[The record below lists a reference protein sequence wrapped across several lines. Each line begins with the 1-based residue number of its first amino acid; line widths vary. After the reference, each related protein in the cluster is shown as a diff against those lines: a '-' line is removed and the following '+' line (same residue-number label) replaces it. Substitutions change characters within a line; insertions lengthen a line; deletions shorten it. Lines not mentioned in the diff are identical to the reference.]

1 VDRIARGSLI
11 VVAEAAGSPIPDGS
25 AHLPPISA
33 KAILLGSGPRFAR
46 DAFGPVAAFYVLWK
60 VWGLVPGIVAATL
73 VALLSYRYER
83 QQQRPGL
90 VVRLSLVFVV
100 IQAVVGLWTGSAE
113 IYLAIPVFAN
123 AGYGLAFIGSTLFGR
138 PLAGVF
144 AEELFPL
151 PDEVKASRTHRRVFS
166 QISLAWGTYMVAR
179 SLLRLFVLV
188 AFGIDLFVA
197 VGFVTGFPITAA
209 LMSWSIWYGVRGF
222 RRSEE
227 WGPAIAALEAAA
239 LEAEFDADRE
249 TRDKEAPT

>member
-1 VDRIARGSLI
+1 VGDAP
-11 VVAEAAGSPIPDGS
+11 ASPIPDGS
-25 AHLPPISA
+25 MHLPPISA

-83 QQQRPGL
+83 QQERPGL
-90 VVRLSLVFVV
+90 VVRISLVFVAV
-100 IQAVVGLWTGSAE
+100 QAVVGLWTGSAE
-113 IYLAIPVFAN
+113 IYLAIPVFVN

-151 PDEVKASRTHRRVFS
+151 PDEVRASRTHRRVFA
-166 QISLAWGTYMVAR
+166 QISLAWGTYMVSR
-179 SLLRLFVLV
+179 SVLRLFVLV
-188 AFGIDLFVA
+188 VFGVDIFVA

-209 LMSWSIWYGVRGF
+209 LMSWSIWYGVRSF
-222 RRSEE
+222 RRSDE

-239 LEAEFDADRE
+239 LEAEFDAEGPRAEKTSDE
-249 TRDKEAPT
+249 EAPA